1 MALSMNILHLTHFFM
16 FFLFTFL
23 YTLNISFISC
33 HNNLNV
39 SCIKIEKEALL
50 NLKKGLIDPSSRL
63 SSWIGDECC
72 KWEGIVCHKKT
83 RNVIKI
89 KLRNTF
95 NRVDDVGDGYQSYE
109 LGGVISPSLLDLKS
123 LRYLD
128 LSSNNFGGNQIP
140 KFFGSF
146 RKLRY
151 LNLSNA
157 GFGGPV
163 PPHIGNLSR
172 LHFLDL
178 SSYSI
183 NEPFANNLKWLIGLQ
198 SLKYLNLGSVDLSK
212 VKNHWLQSVD
222 MIPSL
227 LELHLPQCMLSNLPL
242 SFEFFNLSSLLVL
255 DLSNNGFSS
264 LFPSWLSKLG
274 KLAYLDL
281 NSNVLRGAIPIE
293 LANMTSLQTLDLYGN
308 SFLEGQLH
316 EQLGN
321 LCNLREL
328 DLSLNNFTGDITK
341 FIDGLSRCNE
351 SKLERL
357 NLGYNAGLGGT
368 LPHSI
373 GFLKNLKYIELW
385 KNSFVGMIPDSIG
398 NLSSLEYLI
407 LVWNQMSG
415 QIPVTLGKLSKL
427 VVLDLFENNW
437 WGVITEAHFTNLT
450 SLKELYISSNSLP
463 PSPPLVANVD
473 TEWIPPFSLQYLKFR
488 SCRFGPKFPMWI
500 RHFTELQ
507 TLTFRRA
514 GFSDTLPDWLWE
526 MNWELEELDFG
537 YNQLKGRV
545 PTTLKFKPGST
556 VYLMSNLFEGPIPS
570 WSSNVASISLS
581 NNSFSGPV
589 PFDIGYRYPDL
600 TDLDLSQNSLNG
612 TIPLSISKIT
622 NLVTLV
628 LSNNHLTGEIPDFWD
643 EVPILYTLDLSNNSF
658 IGRVPSTLSTLNS
671 LRFLML
677 SNNHLSG
684 EFPLGFQN
692 FSSMITLDLG
702 NNQFSGELPSWIGEK
717 MPVLLALSLQSNMF
731 KGEIPREFC
740 NMTSLH
746 FIDVGSNNLSGKI
759 PSCFGN
765 LKGMTLDPESQRYE
779 GQLNVF
785 SKGRDLLYK
794 DNLYLVNG
802 IILSGNHLTGE
813 LPEELTNLSRMNTLN
828 LSMNHLSGKIPE
840 EIERLRQLETLD
852 LSRNE
857 IHGTIPAG
865 MTSLTLLTHLNL
877 SHNHLSGR
885 VPTANQFN
893 TFNDPSI
900 YTGNP
905 DLCGDPLQNKC
916 KDETE
921 EEPDLHQDPPYH
933 SSPSEFGEMGFF
945 VSIGVGFVVGFWGVC
960 AILIIKSSWRHAYFQ
975 FVGYLGDKFFVI
987 FILPCASWRRSR
999 S

>member
-1 MALSMNILHLTHFFM
+1 MALSINVLHLTQFFM
-16 FFLFTFL
+16 FFLLVTFL
-23 YTLNISFISC
+23 YTKNINFISC
-33 HNNLNV
+33 YNNMNV
-39 SCIKIEKEALL
+39 SCIKVEKEALL
-50 NLKKGLIDPSSRL
+50 SFKKGLIDPSSRL
-63 SSWIGDECC
+63 STWIGEECC
-72 KWEGIVCHKKT
+72 TWHGIVCHKKS

-95 NRVDDVGDGYQSYE
+95 TSVDDEGDGYQSYE
-109 LGGVISPSLLDLKS
+109 LGGEISPSLLDLKS

-128 LSSNNFGGNQIP
+128 LSSNSFGGIDIP
-140 KFFGSF
+140 NFFGSF
-146 RKLRY
+146 PKLRY
-151 LNLSNA
+151 LNLSSTGFA
-157 GFGGPV
+157 GPI

-172 LHFLDL
+172 LRFLDL

-183 NEPFANNLKWLIGLQ
+183 NEPFPNNLKWLSGLQ

-212 VKNHWLQSVD
+212 VKNHWLQSLD

-227 LELHLPQCMLSNLPL
+227 VELHLPQCMLSNLPF

-264 LFPSWLSKLG
+264 SFPSWLSKLG
-274 KLAYLDL
+274 KLSYLDL
-281 NSNVLRGAIPIE
+281 NSNNLRGTIPME
-293 LANMTSLQTLDLYGN
+293 LANVTSLQTLDLSGN

-316 EQLGN
+316 EKMAN
-321 LCNLREL
+321 LCNLIEL

-357 NLGYNAGLGGT
+357 NLGYNAGLDGT
-368 LPHSI
+368 LPDSI

-385 KNSFVGMIPDSIG
+385 KNSFVGKIPDSIG
-398 NLSSLEYLI
+398 NLSSLENLI
-407 LVWNQMSG
+407 VAWNQMSG

-427 VVLDLFENNW
+427 VVLELFENTW

-450 SLKELYISSNSLP
+450 SLKELYISSNSVP
-463 PSPPLVANVD
+463 PIPPLVANINTKWV
-473 TEWIPPFSLQYLKFR
+473 PPFSLQYLKFR
-488 SCRFGPKFPMWI
+488 SCRFGPKFPTWI
-500 RHFTELQ
+500 RNFTELQ

-514 GFSDTLPDWLWE
+514 GFSDTLPDWLWD

-537 YNQLKGRV
+537 YNQLRGRV

-556 VYLMSNLFEGPIPS
+556 VYLMSNLFEGLIPP

-581 NNSFSGPV
+581 NNLFSGPI
-589 PFDIGYRYPDL
+589 PFDIGHRYPYL
-600 TDLDLSQNSLNG
+600 TDLDLSQNTLNG
-612 TIPLSISKIT
+612 TIPLSIKQIT
-622 NLVTLV
+622 NLVTLI
-628 LSNNHLTGEIPDFWD
+628 LSNNHLTGEIPDIWD
-643 EVPILYTLDLSNNSF
+643 EIPILYTLDLSNNSF
-658 IGRVPSTLSTLNS
+658 TGGIPTTLSTLNS

-677 SNNHLSG
+677 SYNHLSG

-702 NNQFSGELPSWIGEK
+702 NNQFSGELPAWIGEK
-717 MPVLLALSLQSNMF
+717 MPALLALSLRSNMF
-731 KGEIPREFC
+731 KGEIPRKFC

-746 FIDVGSNNLSGKI
+746 FIDIGSNNLSGNI

-765 LKGMTLDPESQRYE
+765 LKGMTWDPESQRYE

-794 DNLYLVNG
+794 DNLYLMNG

-813 LPEELTNLSRMNTLN
+813 IPEALTNLSRMNTLN
-828 LSMNHLSGKIPE
+828 LSMNHLSGKIPDQ
-840 EIERLRQLETLD
+840 IDKLGRLETLD

-857 IHGTIPAG
+857 FHGTIPAG
-865 MTSLTLLTHLNL
+865 MASLTLLTHLNL
-877 SHNHLSGR
+877 SHNHFSGR
-885 VPTANQFN
+885 IPTANQFN

-900 YTGNP
+900 YMGNP
-905 DLCGDPLQNKC
+905 DLCGTPLPNKC
-916 KDETE
+916 KDDQETE
-921 EEPDLHQDPPYH
+921 PDHQDPYR
-933 SSPSEFGEMGFF
+933 SSPSEFGETGFF

-960 AILIIKSSWRHAYFQ
+960 ATLIINRSWRHAYFQ
-975 FVGYLGDKFFVI
+975 FIGYLGDKFFVI
-987 FILPCASWRRSR
+987 FVLPLASWRRSI